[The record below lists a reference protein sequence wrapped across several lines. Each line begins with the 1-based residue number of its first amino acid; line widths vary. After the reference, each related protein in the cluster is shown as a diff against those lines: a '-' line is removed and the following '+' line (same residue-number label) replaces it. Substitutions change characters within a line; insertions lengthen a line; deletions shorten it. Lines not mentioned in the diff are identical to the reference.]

1 SGPVLTCRL
10 AGMTTDEGL
19 YVDPNTFVISSTIRC
34 NDIVPGFRGSQFF
47 MSGTTPVIVDNVSK
61 KYISMNSQYMF
72 GFEDSLYKGEEFDLI
87 QNNTYQ
93 VGLNQVSDVYYV
105 TLSPLVLSIT
115 APYSP
120 TKWSSSDEVE
130 ETDENGYPLFTNEEL
145 LAIFKGEGISASTGA
160 TSYPATLITRN
171 KTTGQHYATAFVGVG
186 AYTNGLRFSS
196 RGMIS
201 TDASTALPDL
211 NSQIVCS
218 NTYRRGFF
226 SKGNQIFVM
235 LRNESTYNFPSTSQA
250 AVTYPSNEEITYM
263 TISTQS
269 GSESLIVAT
278 VDNNTGRGNL
288 YFYNVSDIRTDNPN
302 PAPAV
307 TYPNCADRIS
317 YITYKPSIAN

>member
-1 SGPVLTCRL
+1 
-10 AGMTTDEGL
+10 M
-19 YVDPNTFVISSTIRC
+19 
-34 NDIVPGFRGSQFF
+34 
-47 MSGTTPVIVDNVSK
+47 
-61 KYISMNSQYMF
+61 
-72 GFEDSLYKGEEFDLI
+72 
-87 QNNTYQ
+87 
-93 VGLNQVSDVYYV
+93 
-105 TLSPLVLSIT
+105 LSIT

-120 TKWSSSDEVE
+120 TKWSSSNTID

-145 LAIFKGEGISASTGA
+145 LAIFKGEGISGSTGT

-171 KTTGQHYATAFVGVG
+171 KTTGQIYSTAFVGIG
-186 AYTNGLRFSS
+186 DYTDGLRFSS
-196 RGMIS
+196 RNVV
-201 TDASTALPDL
+201 TADASTALPDQ

-235 LRNESTYNFPSTSQA
+235 LRNESIYNFPPVSQA

-302 PAPAV
+302 PAPVA
-307 TYPNCADRIS
+307 TYPDCADRIS
-317 YITYKPSIAN
+317 YITYKPSISN